1 MVHVAKAI
9 HDRWQAL
16 THTRRGHGAND
27 ALVVDDLRI
36 LENTAVFAGGLLDH
50 FYYHLQER
58 EAGQEYEYHKVT
70 RLFMLRFLPLAPASA
85 SAGLPG
91 EGRSGPEGQRAGA
104 IYPMRQQARPARHSG
119 APVAVDPACGWC
131 GLHSYPARVA
141 AQRLHLDRDGRPRA
155 LRPARWRSGNV
166 KK

>member
-1 MVHVAKAI
+1 MTHVGKAI

-16 THTRRGHGAND
+16 TSTRRGHGAND

-70 RLFMLRFLPLAPASA
+70 RLFMLRFLPLAPV
-85 SAGLPG
+85 L
-91 EGRSGPEGQRAGA
+91 
-104 IYPMRQQARPARHSG
+104 
-119 APVAVDPACGWC
+119 
-131 GLHSYPARVA
+131 
-141 AQRLHLDRDGRPRA
+141 
-155 LRPARWRSGNV
+155 
-166 KK
+166 